1 MKIKEGKKKR
11 EKEEEEEESGDNRRK
26 AGGRVLVR
34 LAREVEQFR

>member
-11 EKEEEEEESGDNRRK
+11 EKEEEEESRDNRRK

>member
-11 EKEEEEEESGDNRRK
+11 EKEEEEESGDNRRK